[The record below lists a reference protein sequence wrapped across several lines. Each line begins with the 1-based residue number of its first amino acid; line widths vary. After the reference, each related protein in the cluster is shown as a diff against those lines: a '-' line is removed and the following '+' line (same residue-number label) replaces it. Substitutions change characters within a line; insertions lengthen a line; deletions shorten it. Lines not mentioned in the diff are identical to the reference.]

1 MGLFEKFK
9 DLNERLKSDF
19 RKDDILEFERLIS
32 KLDKNQDIELE
43 FYKGKAIEIT
53 KVAKKIDS
61 LLSDLNFIRKE
72 NEEIFNILSLPDS
85 KLRTIKKNF

>member
-1 MGLFEKFK
+1 MK
-9 DLNERLKSDF
+9 DLRVISE
-19 RKDDILEFERLIS
+19 KDDILEFERLIS

-53 KVAKKIDS
+53 KVAKKIDG

-72 NEEIFNILSLPDS
+72 NEKYSIFYLS
-85 KLRTIKKNF
+85 

>member
-53 KVAKKIDS
+53 KVAKKIDG